1 MPYIHIPHKDLQKVS
16 QNNPYPNKDSLLFLL
31 VFHSQC
37 FESGVPQG
45 LENHVYSLRL
55 RILTEG
61 YHSRRIWDVFWFH
74 FFPLSVGFGP
84 TDSCASGAFTDEES
98 ALCHSQEIPSSSSSS
113 AIHFFQSFQKKP
125 ASIHSKKYRW
135 IALGL
140 PYCSFGIAFHWIPV
154 RSTKTIPE
162 NTVRAS
168 IDFRHPP
175 DLRIYFWFGSRFFSG
190 IRGATFAHR
199 ASDTSQD
206 WSFAIYKK
214 KKSKMLTHFTLLFQ
228 YCNIIYG

>member
-1 MPYIHIPHKDLQKVS
+1 MVFQSIL
-16 QNNPYPNKDSLLFLL
+16 YPNRDSLLSLVVFLKQYFAVKVL
-31 VFHSQC
+31 QV
-37 FESGVPQG
+37 
-45 LENHVYSLRL
+45 LENHVYSLLL
-55 RILTEG
+55 RILIEG

-113 AIHFFQSFQKKP
+113 AIPFFQSFPKNP

-154 RSTKTIPE
+154 RSTNTIPE
-162 NTVRAS
+162 NTIRAS
-168 IDFRHPP
+168 IGLLHHP
-175 DLRIYFWFGSRFFSG
+175 DARIYFLSGSRFFSG
-190 IRGATFAHR
+190 TRGDTFSQR

-206 WSFAIYKK
+206 WSFAIYKD
-214 KKSKMLTHFTLLFQ
+214 KKSKILTYSIPF
-228 YCNIIYG
+228 I